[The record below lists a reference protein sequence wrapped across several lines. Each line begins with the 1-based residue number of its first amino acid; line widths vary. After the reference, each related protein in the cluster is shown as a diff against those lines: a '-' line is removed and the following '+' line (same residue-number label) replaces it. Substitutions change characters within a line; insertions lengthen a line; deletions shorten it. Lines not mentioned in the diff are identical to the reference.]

1 MKIIKVVA
9 FITAFLNSSSASSEL
24 IEKYWEGNSDT
35 NNTSLTLD
43 TSSRLEWLD
52 LSYTEGMSWNQVNEM
67 TMDGPFKG
75 FRLAT
80 LKELMNFL
88 EKAGIKKSGLN
99 PKNVGEWDNMRALID
114 LIGSTYETGVVIGR
128 YDDPKCRCKNTHNRW
143 GLRALPIKGYTLS
156 YPYGKVS
163 DNARWVYSTGSF
175 LVR

>member
-9 FITAFLNSSSASSEL
+9 FITTLLNSSNASSEL
-24 IEKYWEGNSDT
+24 VETYWEGSSDV

-43 TSSRLEWLD
+43 TSSGLEWLD

-67 TMDGPFKG
+67 IMGGPLKG
-75 FRLAT
+75 FRMAT
-80 LKELMNFL
+80 LKELMRFL
-88 EKAGIKKSGLN
+88 KAAGVNKSGFN
-99 PKNVGEWDNMRALID
+99 PKYVGEWENMRTLID

-128 YDDPKCRCKNTHNRW
+128 YNDPKCRCKNMHNRW